1 VLSVKFWNCGG
12 LGHFSDECPSRKRNN
27 NYKNYNNQ
35 KISQNL

>member
-1 VLSVKFWNCGG
+1 VLNAGIVRG

-27 NYKNYNNQ
+27 NNKNYNNQ